1 MSESEKI
8 GIKEAAADD
17 DKASKSSSS
26 EATAPQTSPRKTG
39 FNSDFH
45 HHVVPTEKSGALN
58 VYIQVCWN
66 FTGFYLPCLIYVG
79 TAYLL

>member
-8 GIKEAAADD
+8 GTKEAVVED

-39 FNSDFH
+39 VNSDFH

-58 VYIQVCWN
+58 VYIQVC
-66 FTGFYLPCLIYVG
+66 
-79 TAYLL
+79 

>member
-8 GIKEAAADD
+8 GTKEAVED

-58 VYIQVCWN
+58 VYIQVRMLVVYR
-66 FTGFYLPCLIYVG
+66 FI
-79 TAYLL
+79 A